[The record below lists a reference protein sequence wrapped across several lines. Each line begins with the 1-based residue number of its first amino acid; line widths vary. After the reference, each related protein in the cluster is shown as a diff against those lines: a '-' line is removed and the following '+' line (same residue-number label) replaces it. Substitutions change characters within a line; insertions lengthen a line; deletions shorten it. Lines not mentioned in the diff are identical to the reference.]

1 MAGRPLRRMRNNPLY
16 SDGREMSVAT
26 IEDLGSRMAERYGD
40 FHRGTDVMG
49 HLDALS
55 SAYFEYGVMVGRA
68 RAAGQGMANLGSL
81 PTVLQNAKA
90 ELAYAITDVIG
101 RK

>member
-1 MAGRPLRRMRNNPLY
+1 MAGRPLRRMRNNPLD
-16 SDGREMSVAT
+16 SDGRERSVAT
-26 IEDLGSRMAERYGD
+26 IEDLGSRMALRYSD
-40 FHRGTDVMG
+40 FRRGNDVMG

-68 RAAGQGMANLGSL
+68 RAAGQGMADLGSL
-81 PTVLQNAKA
+81 PAMLQNAKA

-101 RK
+101 R